1 MAHIHLILQG
11 KGGVGKSLIASLIA
25 QYKLSKGRRPLCI
38 DTDPVN
44 ASFEAYK
51 SLKVSRLSIVQNE
64 EIDPRSFDQLIEQIA
79 KAKDKDEVIIDN
91 GASSFVPLS
100 AYVLT
105 HHVPALLRDLG
116 HQLIVHTVVTGGQA
130 LLDTLTGL
138 TQLISQF
145 PADVPFVVWLNPYWG
160 PIELDGKS
168 FEQMKAYREH
178 KDRISAIVRLPELK
192 RETFGRDLSDM
203 LQNHL
208 TFDEALASS
217 TITIMT
223 RQRLSIIKKQLFEQ
237 FSAVPVL

>member
-1 MAHIHLILQG
+1 MAAIHLIVQG
-11 KGGVGKSLIASLIA
+11 KGGVGKSMIAAFIA
-25 QYKLSKGRRPLCI
+25 QYKLGKGKLPLCI

-51 SLKVSRLSIVQNE
+51 SLKVSRLSILQHE
-64 EIDPRSFDQLIEQIA
+64 EIDPRRFDQLIEQIA
-79 KAKDKDEVIIDN
+79 KAKTDVIIDN

-100 AYVLT
+100 AYVLSNR
-105 HHVPALLRDLG
+105 VPTLLRDMG

-130 LLDTLTGL
+130 LLDTLTGM
-138 TQLISQF
+138 TQLIRQF

-160 PIELDGKS
+160 PIELEGKS

-178 KDRISAIVRLPELK
+178 KDRISAIIQLPDLK
-192 RETFGRDLSDM
+192 KETFGRDLSDM
-203 LQNHL
+203 LQAHL
-208 TFDEALASS
+208 TFDEAIALPSL
-217 TITIMT
+217 TIMA

>member
-1 MAHIHLILQG
+1 MASIHLILQG
-11 KGGVGKSLIASLIA
+11 KGGVGKSMIAAFIA
-25 QYKLSKGRRPLCI
+25 QYKLGKGKLPLCF

-51 SLKVSRLSIVQNE
+51 NLKVSRLSILQHE
-64 EIDPRSFDQLIEQIA
+64 EIDPRRFDQLIEQIA
-79 KAKDKDEVIIDN
+79 NAKTDVIIDN

-100 AYVLT
+100 AYVLSN
-105 HHVPALLRDLG
+105 HVPTLLRDMG

-130 LLDTLTGL
+130 LLDTLTGM
-138 TQLISQF
+138 TQLIRQF

-160 PIELDGKS
+160 PIELEGKS

-178 KDRISAIVRLPELK
+178 KDRISAVIPLPELK
-192 RETFGRDLSDM
+192 KETFGRDLSDM
-203 LQNHL
+203 LQAHL
-208 TFDEALASS
+208 TFDEASALPSL
-217 TITIMT
+217 TIMA

>member
-1 MAHIHLILQG
+1 MASIHLILQG
-11 KGGVGKSLIASLIA
+11 KGGVGKSMIAAFIA
-25 QYKLSKGRRPLCI
+25 QYKLGKGKLPLCL

-51 SLKVSRLSIVQNE
+51 SLKVSRLSIMQHE
-64 EIDPRSFDQLIEQIA
+64 EIDPRRFDQLIEQIA
-79 KAKDKDEVIIDN
+79 NAKTDVIIDN

-100 AYVLT
+100 AYVLSN
-105 HHVPALLRDLG
+105 HVPTLLRDMG

-130 LLDTLTGL
+130 LLDTLTGM

-160 PIELDGKS
+160 PIELEGKS
-168 FEQMKAYREH
+168 FEQMKAYTAH
-178 KDRISAIVRLPELK
+178 KDRVAAIIQLPDLK
-192 RETFGRDLSDM
+192 KETFGRDLSDM
-203 LQNHL
+203 LQAHL
-208 TFDEALASS
+208 TFEEAIALPSL
-217 TITIMT
+217 TIMA

>member
-1 MAHIHLILQG
+1 MAAIHLIVQG
-11 KGGVGKSLIASLIA
+11 KGGVGKSMIAAFIA
-25 QYKLSKGRRPLCI
+25 QYKLGKGKLPLCL

-51 SLKVSRLSIVQNE
+51 KLNVQRLAIMQGD
-64 EIDPRSFDQLIEQIA
+64 EIDPRRFDHLVELVA
-79 KAKDKDEVIIDN
+79 KTKVDVVIDN

-100 AYVLT
+100 AYVLSN
-105 HHVPALLRDLG
+105 HVPALLHDMG

-138 TQLISQF
+138 TQLIRQF

-168 FEQMKAYREH
+168 FEQMKAYRDH
-178 KDRISAIVRLPELK
+178 KDRISAIIPLPDLK
-192 RETFGRDLSDM
+192 KETFGRDLSEM
-203 LQNHL
+203 LQAHL
-208 TFDEALASS
+208 TFDEAIALPSL
-217 TITIMT
+217 TIMT
-223 RQRLSIIKKQLFEQ
+223 RQRLSIIKAQLFEQ

>member
-1 MAHIHLILQG
+1 MASIHLILQG
-11 KGGVGKSLIASLIA
+11 KGGVGKSMIAAFIA
-25 QYKLSKGRRPLCI
+25 QYKLGKGKLPLCL

-51 SLKVSRLSIVQNE
+51 SLKVSRLSILQHE
-64 EIDPRSFDQLIEQIA
+64 EIDPRRFDQLIEQIA
-79 KAKDKDEVIIDN
+79 KAKTDVIIDN

-100 AYVLT
+100 AYVLSN
-105 HHVPALLRDLG
+105 HVPTLLRDMG

-130 LLDTLTGL
+130 LLDTLTGM
-138 TQLISQF
+138 TQLIRQF
-145 PADVPFVVWLNPYWG
+145 PAEVPFVVWLNPYWG
-160 PIELDGKS
+160 PIELEGKS

-178 KDRISAIVRLPELK
+178 KDRISAIIPLPDLK
-192 RETFGRDLSDM
+192 KETFGRDLSDM

-208 TFDEALASS
+208 TFDEAMASS
-217 TITIMT
+217 TLTIMA

>member
-1 MAHIHLILQG
+1 MAAIHLIVQG
-11 KGGVGKSLIASLIA
+11 KGGVGKSMIAAFIA
-25 QYKLSKGRRPLCI
+25 QYQVGKGKRPLCL

-51 SLKVSRLSIVQNE
+51 SLKVSRLSIIQHD
-64 EIDPRSFDQLIEQIA
+64 EIDPRSFDQLIELVA
-79 KAKDKDEVIIDN
+79 KTKVDVVIDN

-100 AYVLT
+100 AYVLSN
-105 HHVPALLRDLG
+105 HVPTLLRDMG

-138 TQLISQF
+138 TQLIRQF

-160 PIELDGKS
+160 PIELEGKS

-178 KDRISAIVRLPELK
+178 KDRISAIIPLPDLK
-192 RETFGRDLSDM
+192 KETFGRDLSEM
-203 LQNHL
+203 LQAHL
-208 TFDEALASS
+208 TFDEAIALPSL
-217 TITIMT
+217 TIMT
-223 RQRLSIIKKQLFEQ
+223 RQRLAIIKKQLFEQ